1 MKQTGYILLLGS
13 SLLLAACSGPRGGA
27 ADPYADPGTPPP
39 PVITDPTVAP
49 AVRLSEPDPS
59 GLITIN
65 VAGMAAAGGSLRT
78 ADLRDAF
85 TVVEDGIVKG
95 ITVEA
100 IGGGTRAGADIAFVL
115 DTTGS
120 MSSQIAGVRD
130 SIISF
135 ADFLDSSGLDVQL
148 SAVTFGDAF
157 DTVREGSSSSGSSL
171 GGSVPPSFDRNERPT
186 LALTADI
193 GAFQGFIGEQRA
205 TGGAGAPENALGAL
219 QFAYENLDW
228 RPAAQCILVVITD
241 QVAWTDVSNTDGI
254 PADSRWYPPAP
265 ADVLAQVRGD
275 CVVHV
280 IAAHF
285 DPDRLDDSRYSMAG
299 LTGPEA
305 TGGVFTELTSGLD
318 LTELPLGDVLA
329 SGHVIRYRGT
339 VDGSEHSVRVVVDDG
354 DLRGETTVNAVY

>member
-1 MKQTGYILLLGS
+1 MKQTAYILLLGG
-13 SLLLAACSGPRGGA
+13 SLLLAACSGPRTGT

-39 PVITDPTVAP
+39 AVITDPTVTP
-49 AVRLSEPDPS
+49 AIRLSEPDS
-59 GLITIN
+59 GGLISIN
-65 VAGMAAAGGSLRT
+65 VAGMSGSSLRT
-78 ADLRDAF
+78 ADLRNAF

-100 IGGGTRAGADIAFVL
+100 IGEGTRAGADIAFVL

-148 SAVTFGDAF
+148 AAVTFGDAF
-157 DTVREGSSSSGSSL
+157 DTMREGSTSSGSSL
-171 GGSVPPSFDRNERPT
+171 GGSEPPSFDRSERPT
-186 LALTADI
+186 LALTPDI

-205 TGGAGAPENALGAL
+205 TGGGGAPENALGAL
-219 QFAYENLDW
+219 QFAYENLSW
-228 RPAAQCILVVITD
+228 RTAAQCIMIVITD

-280 IAAHF
+280 IADYF
-285 DPDRLDDSRYSMAG
+285 DPDSLGDSRYSMAG

-305 TGGVFTELTSGLD
+305 TGGVFTELTRDLD

-339 VDGSEHSVRVVVDDG
+339 VDGSEHIVRVVVDDG
-354 DLRGETTVNAVY
+354 DLRGETTVSAVY